1 MMSEELSGGS
11 QMGGAL
17 QVMMSSG
24 VSVWISGPSVSCCP
38 GVSSV
43 GVGACPRSGGGGMEG
58 GRGGRGVKSRKTE
71 VNTALLLL
79 SIYLPF
85 LFFLFSG
92 EGRGGEGCRGGL
104 VLALSPVPGPW
115 SRSPVPGPGP
125 VGSVSGGPL
134 GASLSVC
141 ALVSDNNPNHFS
153 PMLSPP
159 ARSGRYTTS
168 AVFAS

>member
-1 MMSEELSGGS
+1 MDFRNLDGSPVRPSVAALGSVLLVPALEAWRARGGVKVQETKVIQPCCFGLRTS
-11 QMGGAL
+11 RF
-17 QVMMSSG
+17 SF
-24 VSVWISGPSVSCCP
+24 ISGS
-38 GVSSV
+38 
-43 GVGACPRSGGGGMEG
+43 R
-58 GRGGRGVKSRKTE
+58 GRGGGRIG
-71 VNTALLLL
+71 
-79 SIYLPF
+79 
-85 LFFLFSG
+85 SG
-92 EGRGGEGCRGGL
+92 PE
-104 VLALSPVPGPW
+104 
-115 SRSPVPGPGP
+115 PGP